1 MAADSDTVTGKRY
14 YWLRLYDDFFTSKR
28 IKKLRRMAG
37 GDTYT
42 IIYLKMQL
50 TAMKNDGILKWTG
63 LEDNIAD
70 ELSLDL
76 DESPDDIKVTLA
88 FLLSC
93 GLAETSDNV
102 SYYFPYSVCNVG
114 SEGSS
119 AKRVRDFRRRQK
131 EINSSEALQCNTDVT
146 PMKQIGNGEKE
157 KEKEID
163 KEIDKETDKDSAG
176 APAKQQTRHKYGTY
190 QNVLL
195 SDADYEKLK
204 SEFPTD
210 YNDWIERVSEYVA
223 MNGKKYKNFLA
234 VIRNWARRDT
244 PKEKPRYM

>member
-1 MAADSDTVTGKRY
+1 MTADSDTVTGKRY

-119 AKRVRDFRRRQK
+119 AKRMRDFRQRQK
-131 EINSSEALQCNTDVT
+131 ALNSPETSQCDAGVT
-146 PMKQIGNGEKE
+146 PSLQTSDG
-157 KEKEID
+157 EKEID
-163 KEIDKETDKDSAG
+163 KEIDKETEKDSAG

-210 YNDWIERVSEYVA
+210 YNERIERVSEYVA
-223 MNGKKYKNFLA
+223 MNGKKYKDFLA

>member
-1 MAADSDTVTGKRY
+1 MTADSDTVTGKRY

-102 SYYFPYSVCNVG
+102 SYYFPYSVCKTLKKGVNVPVPMLVTHPDDNG
-114 SEGSS
+114 Y
-119 AKRVRDFRRRQK
+119 
-131 EINSSEALQCNTDVT
+131 EIVKSCGYE
-146 PMKQIGNGEKE
+146 
-157 KEKEID
+157 
-163 KEIDKETDKDSAG
+163 
-176 APAKQQTRHKYGTY
+176 YGTE
-190 QNVLL
+190 N
-195 SDADYEKLK
+195 
-204 SEFPTD
+204 
-210 YNDWIERVSEYVA
+210 I
-223 MNGKKYKNFLA
+223 
-234 VIRNWARRDT
+234 
-244 PKEKPRYM
+244 

>member
-1 MAADSDTVTGKRY
+1 MTADSDTATGKRY

-93 GLAETSDNV
+93 GLAETSDNI

-119 AKRVRDFRRRQK
+119 AKRMRDFRQRQK
-131 EINSSEALQCNTDVT
+131 ALNPPETSQCDADVT
-146 PMKQIGNGEKE
+146 PPLQTSDG
-157 KEKEID
+157 EKEID
-163 KEIDKETDKDSAG
+163 KEKETDKDSAG
-176 APAKQQTRHKYGTY
+176 TPAKPRHKYGTY

-210 YNDWIERVSEYVA
+210 YNERIERVSEYVA
-223 MNGKKYKNFLA
+223 MNGKKYKDFLA

>member
-1 MAADSDTVTGKRY
+1 MTADSDTVTGKRY

-119 AKRVRDFRRRQK
+119 AKRMRDFRQRQK
-131 EINSSEALQCNTDVT
+131 ALNSPETSQCDAGVT
-146 PMKQIGNGEKE
+146 PSLQTSDG
-157 KEKEID
+157 EKEID

-210 YNDWIERVSEYVA
+210 YNERIERVSEYVA

>member
-1 MAADSDTVTGKRY
+1 MTADSDTVTGKRY

-93 GLAETSDNV
+93 GLAETSDNI

-119 AKRVRDFRRRQK
+119 AKRMRDFRQRQK
-131 EINSSEALQCNTDVT
+131 ALNPPETSQCDADVT
-146 PMKQIGNGEKE
+146 PPLQTSDG
-157 KEKEID
+157 EKEID
-163 KEIDKETDKDSAG
+163 KEIDKEKETDKDSAG
-176 APAKQQTRHKYGTY
+176 APAKPRHKYGTY

-210 YNDWIERVSEYVA
+210 YNERIERVSEYVA
-223 MNGKKYKNFLA
+223 MNGKKYKDFLA

>member
-1 MAADSDTVTGKRY
+1 MTADSDTATGKRY

-93 GLAETSDNV
+93 GLAETSDNI

-119 AKRVRDFRRRQK
+119 AKRMRDFRQRQK
-131 EINSSEALQCNTDVT
+131 ALNPPETSQCDADVT
-146 PMKQIGNGEKE
+146 PPLQTSDG
-157 KEKEID
+157 EKEID
-163 KEIDKETDKDSAG
+163 KEIDKEKETDKDSAG
-176 APAKQQTRHKYGTY
+176 APAKPRHKYGTY
-190 QNVLL
+190 KNVLL

-204 SEFPTD
+204 SEFPAD
-210 YNDWIERVSEYVA
+210 YNERIERVSEYVA
-223 MNGKKYKNFLA
+223 MNGKKYKDFLA

>member
-1 MAADSDTVTGKRY
+1 MTADSDTATGKRY

-93 GLAETSDNV
+93 GLAETSDNI

-119 AKRVRDFRRRQK
+119 AKRMRDFRQRQK
-131 EINSSEALQCNTDVT
+131 ALNPPETSQCDADVT
-146 PMKQIGNGEKE
+146 PPLQTSDG
-157 KEKEID
+157 EKEID
-163 KEIDKETDKDSAG
+163 KEIDKEKETDKDSAG
-176 APAKQQTRHKYGTY
+176 APAKPRHKYGTY

-204 SEFPTD
+204 SEFPAD
-210 YNDWIERVSEYVA
+210 YNERIERVSEYVA
-223 MNGKKYKNFLA
+223 MNGKKYKDFLA

>member
-119 AKRVRDFRRRQK
+119 AKRMRDFRQRQK
-131 EINSSEALQCNTDVT
+131 ALNSPETSQCDAGVT
-146 PMKQIGNGEKE
+146 PSLQTSDG
-157 KEKEID
+157 EKEID

-223 MNGKKYKNFLA
+223 MNGKKYKDFLA

>member
-1 MAADSDTVTGKRY
+1 MTADSDTVTGKRY

-119 AKRVRDFRRRQK
+119 AKRMRDFRQRQK
-131 EINSSEALQCNTDVT
+131 ALNSPETSQCDAGVT
-146 PMKQIGNGEKE
+146 PSLQTSDG
-157 KEKEID
+157 EKEID
-163 KEIDKETDKDSAG
+163 KEIDKETEKDSAG

-195 SDADYEKLK
+195 SDTDYEKLK

-210 YNDWIERVSEYVA
+210 YNERIERVSEYVA
-223 MNGKKYKNFLA
+223 MNGKKYKDFLA

>member
-1 MAADSDTVTGKRY
+1 MTADSDTATGKRY

-93 GLAETSDNV
+93 GLAETSDNI

-119 AKRVRDFRRRQK
+119 AKRMRDFRQRQK
-131 EINSSEALQCNTDVT
+131 ALNPPETSQCDADVT
-146 PMKQIGNGEKE
+146 PPLQTSDG
-157 KEKEID
+157 EKEID
-163 KEIDKETDKDSAG
+163 KEIDKEKETDKDSAG
-176 APAKQQTRHKYGTY
+176 APAKPRRKYGTY

-204 SEFPTD
+204 SEFPAD
-210 YNDWIERVSEYVA
+210 YNERIERVSEYVA
-223 MNGKKYKNFLA
+223 MNGKKYKDFLA

>member
-1 MAADSDTVTGKRY
+1 MTADSDTATGKRY

-93 GLAETSDNV
+93 GLAETSDNI

-157 KEKEID
+157 KEIEI
-163 KEIDKETDKDSAG
+163 EIDKETDKDSAG
-176 APAKQQTRHKYGTY
+176 TPAKPRHKYGTY
-190 QNVLL
+190 QNGNKTYKRTLPRRRKEPP
-195 SDADYEKLK
+195 SDEIQ
-204 SEFPTD
+204 SRP
-210 YNDWIERVSEYVA
+210 
-223 MNGKKYKNFLA
+223 
-234 VIRNWARRDT
+234 
-244 PKEKPRYM
+244 

>member
-1 MAADSDTVTGKRY
+1 MTADSDTATGKRY

-93 GLAETSDNV
+93 GLAETSDNI

-119 AKRVRDFRRRQK
+119 AKRMRDFRQRQK
-131 EINSSEALQCNTDVT
+131 ALNPPETSQCDADVT
-146 PMKQIGNGEKE
+146 PPLQTSDG
-157 KEKEID
+157 EKEID
-163 KEIDKETDKDSAG
+163 KEIDKEKETDKDSAG
-176 APAKQQTRHKYGTY
+176 APAKPRHKYGTY

-210 YNDWIERVSEYVA
+210 YNERIERVSEYVA
-223 MNGKKYKNFLA
+223 MNGKKYKDFLA

>member
-1 MAADSDTVTGKRY
+1 MTADSDTATGKRY

-93 GLAETSDNV
+93 GLAETSDNI

-119 AKRVRDFRRRQK
+119 AKRMRDFRQRQK
-131 EINSSEALQCNTDVT
+131 ALNPPETSQCDADVT
-146 PMKQIGNGEKE
+146 PPLQTSDG
-157 KEKEID
+157 EKEID
-163 KEIDKETDKDSAG
+163 KEIDKEKETDKDSAG
-176 APAKQQTRHKYGTY
+176 TPAKPRHKYGTY

-204 SEFPTD
+204 SEFPAD
-210 YNDWIERVSEYVA
+210 YNERIERVSEYVA
-223 MNGKKYKNFLA
+223 MNGKKYKDFLA

>member
-1 MAADSDTVTGKRY
+1 MTADSDTATGKRY

-93 GLAETSDNV
+93 GLAETSDNI

-119 AKRVRDFRRRQK
+119 AKRMRDFRQRQK
-131 EINSSEALQCNTDVT
+131 ALNPPETSQCDADVT
-146 PMKQIGNGEKE
+146 PPLQTSDG
-157 KEKEID
+157 EKEID
-163 KEIDKETDKDSAG
+163 KEKETDKDSAG
-176 APAKQQTRHKYGTY
+176 TPAKPRHKYGTY

-204 SEFPTD
+204 AEFPTD
-210 YNDWIERVSEYVA
+210 YNERIERVSEYVA
-223 MNGKKYKNFLA
+223 MNGKKYKDFLA

>member
-1 MAADSDTVTGKRY
+1 MTADSDTVTGKRY

-50 TAMKNDGILKWTG
+50 TAMKNDGILKCTG

-119 AKRVRDFRRRQK
+119 AKRMRDFRQRQK
-131 EINSSEALQCNTDVT
+131 ALNSPETSQCDAGVT
-146 PMKQIGNGEKE
+146 PSLQTSDGEKE
-157 KEKEID
+157 KE

-210 YNDWIERVSEYVA
+210 YNEWIERVSEYVA
-223 MNGKKYKNFLA
+223 MNGKKYKDFLA